1 MFVHGCRES
10 KEFFKNP
17 FPPDKSLAVGGN
29 SDATWRVSVLRVLL
43 MSFLALRLL
52 GGDFA
57 VVQVVAW
64 TGMIVT
70 RTAEQGVTAAVA
82 STFDGQH
89 PCPLCQALDTARSQE
104 QKDTPLTDGLI
115 VKLKLKDVQR
125 TEDLVIPCPVAGALQ
140 IAGSVACLVVLPHD
154 RSDAPAVPPPENRL
168 A

>member
-1 MFVHGCRES
+1 
-10 KEFFKNP
+10 
-17 FPPDKSLAVGGN
+17 
-29 SDATWRVSVLRVLL
+29 

-57 VVQVVAW
+57 VLQVVAW

-104 QKDTPLTDGLI
+104 QKDMPLPDGLV

-125 TEDLVIPCPVAGALQ
+125 TEDLVIPCPVAGVLQ
-140 IAGSVACLVVLPHD
+140 IAGSVACLVARPHD
-154 RSDAPAVPPPENRL
+154 RSDAPAVPPPETRL